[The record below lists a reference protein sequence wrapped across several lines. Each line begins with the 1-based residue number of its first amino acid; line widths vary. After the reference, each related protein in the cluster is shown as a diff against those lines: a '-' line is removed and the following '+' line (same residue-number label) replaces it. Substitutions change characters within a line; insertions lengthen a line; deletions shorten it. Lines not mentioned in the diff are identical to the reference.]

1 MPPFVWFLAS
11 GDAFFAG
18 AGLVLCAAGISAVKK
33 GLLRNVLVYLMSL
46 AGVSLVAVSATPL
59 PHTFYVSWA
68 AIVLGWLVC
77 ATFVS
82 EKQTAVVK
90 WSAGVAAA
98 FCAAAI
104 LVEVPCRRMPKIAG
118 QFKALC
124 VIGDSVSAGMGNDA
138 EQTWPRLLRGQGI
151 EVIDRSRAG
160 ATVGS
165 ALRRQV
171 GGLPENAIVVLEIGG
186 NDLLGVTAT
195 PYAEFE
201 RDLRELLEVASGGG
215 RTIVMLE
222 LPLLPWHVK
231 YGRIQRRLAGEFNV
245 ILVPKRFLAA
255 IFAAEGATSDGIHL
269 TPKGQRLVADRMQT
283 VLGESILAAR

>member
-18 AGLVLCAAGISAVKK
+18 AGLVLCAAGISAMKK
-33 GLLRNVLVYLMSL
+33 GLLRNVVVYLMSL
-46 AGVSLVAVSATPL
+46 AGASLVTVSATPL
-59 PHTFYVSWA
+59 PQTFYVFWA
-68 AIVLGWLVC
+68 AIVLAWLVC
-77 ATFVS
+77 VAFVS
-82 EKQTAVVK
+82 EKQTAVVR
-90 WSAGVAAA
+90 WSAVVATA

-118 QFKALC
+118 QFKTLC

-138 EQTWPRLLRGQGI
+138 EQTWPRILRGQWI

-160 ATVGS
+160 ATVSS

-186 NDLLGVTAT
+186 NDLLGVTPT
-195 PYAEFE
+195 PHAEFE
-201 RDLRELLEVASGGG
+201 RDLRGLLETASGGG
-215 RTIVMLE
+215 RTLVMLE
-222 LPLLPWHVK
+222 LPLLPWHVE
-231 YGRIQRRLAGEFNV
+231 YGRIQRRLAREFKAA
-245 ILVPKRFLAA
+245 LLPKRYLAG

-269 TPKGQRLVADRMQT
+269 TPQGQRLMADRMRMM
-283 VLGESILAAR
+283 LGESILAAK